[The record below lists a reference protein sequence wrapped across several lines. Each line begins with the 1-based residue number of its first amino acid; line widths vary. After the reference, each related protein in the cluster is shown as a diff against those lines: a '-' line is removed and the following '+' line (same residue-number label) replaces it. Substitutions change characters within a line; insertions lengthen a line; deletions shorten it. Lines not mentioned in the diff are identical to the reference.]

1 VRGGNY
7 RKILIL
13 AQSTILEESIKL
25 FPRELLAL
33 NDDEVLIKETRRIQI
48 PC

>member
-1 VRGGNY
+1 MRGGDD
-7 RKILIL
+7 RKILVL
-13 AQSTILEESIKL
+13 AQRTIVEEGIKL

-33 NDDEVLIKETRRIQI
+33 NDDEVLIEETRRIQI